1 MPGYTYRNPII
12 SNSLFFGGVTLEIW
26 NQNQYVIKQKVLA
39 IGRKYY
45 IYDSQGKLI
54 GFVKQKIFKLKEDI
68 RIFSDE
74 TMLHELLKIK
84 QKNILDWSGTFKVK
98 DPIGARL
105 GFVGRK
111 SWKSILRD
119 TWKVWDRDKRELAT
133 LKERGGTLSILR
145 RFIGIL
151 RIIPKKYDFIS
162 SQGAKF
168 AEAIQKF
175 KIIGDTW
182 IVNISPKSAVDK
194 RLLVTAALMM
204 DIIEQGKGG

>member
-1 MPGYTYRNPII
+1 M
-12 SNSLFFGGVTLEIW
+12 EIW

-39 IGRKYY
+39 LGKKYY
-45 IYDSQGKLI
+45 IYDSQGNLI
-54 GFVKQKIFKLKEDI
+54 GFVKKKLFKLKEDI
-68 RIFSDE
+68 RIFTDE
-74 TMLHELLKIK
+74 SMSHELLKIK

-98 DPIGARL
+98 DPAGGKIGY
-105 GFVGRK
+105 VGRK

-133 LKERGGTLSILR
+133 LKERGGTFAVLR

-151 RIIPKKYDFIS
+151 QFIPKKYDFS
-162 SQGAKF
+162 DPHGTKF

-182 IVNISPKSAVDK
+182 IVNINPNSTVDK

>member
-1 MPGYTYRNPII
+1 M
-12 SNSLFFGGVTLEIW
+12 EIW
-26 NQNQYVIKQKVLA
+26 KQNQYIIKQKVLA
-39 IGRKYY
+39 LGKKYY
-45 IYDSQGKLI
+45 IYDSQGNLI
-54 GFVKQKIFKLKEDI
+54 GFVKQKLFKLKEDI
-68 RIFSDE
+68 RIFTDE
-74 TMLHELLKIK
+74 SMTHELLKVK

-98 DPIGARL
+98 DPVGVKIGY
-105 GFVGRK
+105 VGRK

-133 LKERGGTLSILR
+133 LKERGGTFAVLR

-151 RIIPKKYDFIS
+151 QFIPKKYDFS
-162 SQGAKF
+162 DPHGTKF

-182 IVNISPKSAVDK
+182 IVNINPNSTVDK